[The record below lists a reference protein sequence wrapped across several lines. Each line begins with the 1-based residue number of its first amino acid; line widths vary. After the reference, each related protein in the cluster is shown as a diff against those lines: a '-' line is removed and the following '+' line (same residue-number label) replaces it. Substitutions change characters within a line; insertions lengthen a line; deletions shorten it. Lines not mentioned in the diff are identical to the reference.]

1 MAVKGNLRVSMRA
14 RPREDCAGARVE
26 SGKETMTMRGQ
37 TERRAAAAAHVSAA
51 SDQKSRLMRALE
63 GEPTLAP
70 GIQRSMVR
78 AFWSKTPLAAHA
90 DPRAIAGL
98 IGE

>member
-1 MAVKGNLRVSMRA
+1 
-14 RPREDCAGARVE
+14 
-26 SGKETMTMRGQ
+26 MRGQ
-37 TERRAAAAAHVSAA
+37 TQSQAAAAGRVSAA

-78 AFWSKTPLAAHA
+78 AFWSKTPLALHA